1 MIAQIRTLVA
11 LFALFLLNAASS
23 VQAAD
28 IADHPLIDSISNS
41 TPTEIETAEAQTFN
55 LITGIQSI
63 GLQFD
68 SVALVGRVTRIQ
80 YKNPNGRTP
89 YSILKKYAKALKR
102 ADFEEIYRCTDQ
114 VCGPSYAGDR
124 WTSFNGT
131 IEIEKDGAYVVGR
144 RSGDGGDAYVA
155 VAVASQ
161 IHQITIIEADAAPIE
176 QAQEPEAAIDMAP
189 LSDALDQTGRV
200 VVPGIAF
207 ENGAELKAG
216 SQSGL
221 AAIAQLLADRPNLK
235 VWIVGHT
242 DATGDAAVGLS
253 LSSERAEMVKQALI
267 AGHGIDPSRVEAF
280 GVGPLAPST
289 SNATEAG
296 RAANRRLEVVARP

>member
-1 MIAQIRTLVA
+1 MIAHIRTLIA
-11 LFALFLLNAASS
+11 LFALFLLSAASS

-41 TPTEIETAEAQTFN
+41 TPTDVETTEAQTFS

-68 SVALVGRVTRIQ
+68 SVALEGRVTRIQ
-80 YKNPNGRTP
+80 YKNPPGRSP
-89 YSILKKYAKALKR
+89 SSILKKYAKALKR
-102 ADFEEIYRCTDQ
+102 GDFEEIYRCTDQ

-144 RSGDGGDAYVA
+144 RTGDGNNAYVA
-155 VAVASQ
+155 VAIGRQ
-161 IHQITIIEADAAPIE
+161 IHQITIVEADAAPIK
-176 QAQEPEAAIDMAP
+176 QTQELEASIDPAP
-189 LSDALDQTGRV
+189 LGDALDQTGRV
-200 VVPGIAF
+200 AVPGIAF
-207 ENGAELKAG
+207 ENGADLKNS
-216 SQSGL
+216 SQTGL
-221 AAIAQLLADRPNLK
+221 AAIAQLLADRPSLK
-235 VWIVGHT
+235 VWLVGHT
-242 DATGDAAVGLS
+242 NATGDATVGLS

-280 GVGPLAPST
+280 GVGPLAPNA
-289 SNATEAG
+289 SNATDAG
-296 RAANRRLEVVARP
+296 RAANRRIELVARP